1 MEKYLDSSLSVQERA
16 EDLVSR
22 MTTEEKCS
30 QLKYDSAEI
39 SRLHVSAYN
48 WWNECLHGVARAG
61 NATVFPQAIA
71 LAAMFDDE
79 QLFKAADA
87 ISTEARAKYNA
98 YKSEDDRDIY
108 KGLTFWSPNV
118 NIFRD
123 PRWGRGQETYGEDPF
138 LASVMGC
145 AFVRGLQGAS
155 EHMKIAACAKHFAVH
170 SGPEEIRHGFNAEV
184 SPKDLYETYLPAFEA
199 LICDAH
205 AEGVMGAYNSING
218 EPCCGSEYLFNVLR
232 DKWGFDGYFVSD
244 CWAIADFHTAHHVT
258 KTAPESAAMALKSGC
273 DLNCGNTYLH
283 IMAALDEGLIS
294 ESDIDKACIRLMKTR
309 IKLGM
314 FDSKTEYDDI
324 SYDVVDCREHNKIA
338 LECAEKSMVLLKNN
352 GILPLDKSKL
362 RSIAVIG
369 PTADSRVV
377 LNGNYNGTSGE
388 YVTML
393 DGIKREFSDSVHVY
407 YSEGC
412 HLFKD
417 CCEPLALPDDRI
429 AEACTV
435 AKLSDAVI
443 LCVGLDST
451 IEGEQ
456 GDAGNAYASGD
467 KSDLRLPESQR
478 RLVRAVI
485 NTGKPVITVLT
496 TGGCINPEC
505 DADAVIEAWYPG
517 AKGGTALANILCGK
531 VSPSGKLPVTFYEKA
546 ENLPGFCNYSMI
558 GRTYRYTDKNILYP
572 FGFGLTY
579 SKLEMLSL
587 DITGKT
593 EKGIMV
599 ECSFK
604 NTGGFE
610 TDEVIEIY
618 IKSFSDYA
626 VPRWSLCGFKRV
638 HLKPDQTGKIS
649 VEITKKAFEDVNVSG
664 DKMVYG
670 NKFELYAG
678 VCQPDELS
686 QKLSGTKCIKTEINI

>member
-1 MEKYLDSSLSVQERA
+1 M
-16 EDLVSR
+16 
-22 MTTEEKCS
+22 
-30 QLKYDSAEI
+30 
-39 SRLHVSAYN
+39 
-48 WWNECLHGVARAG
+48 
-61 NATVFPQAIA
+61 
-71 LAAMFDDE
+71 
-79 QLFKAADA
+79 
-87 ISTEARAKYNA
+87 
-98 YKSEDDRDIY
+98 
-108 KGLTFWSPNV
+108 
-118 NIFRD
+118 
-123 PRWGRGQETYGEDPF
+123 
-138 LASVMGC
+138 
-145 AFVRGLQGAS
+145 
-155 EHMKIAACAKHFAVH
+155 
-170 SGPEEIRHGFNAEV
+170 
-184 SPKDLYETYLPAFEA
+184 
-199 LICDAH
+199 
-205 AEGVMGAYNSING
+205 
-218 EPCCGSEYLFNVLR
+218 
-232 DKWGFDGYFVSD
+232 
-244 CWAIADFHTAHHVT
+244 
-258 KTAPESAAMALKSGC
+258 
-273 DLNCGNTYLH
+273 
-283 IMAALDEGLIS
+283 
-294 ESDIDKACIRLMKTR
+294 
-309 IKLGM
+309 
-314 FDSKTEYDDI
+314 
-324 SYDVVDCREHNKIA
+324 VDCREHNKIA

-388 YVTML
+388 YVTLL

-435 AKLSDAVI
+435 AKLSDVVI

-478 RLVRAVI
+478 RLVRAVM

-579 SKLEMLSL
+579 SKVEMLSL

-649 VEITKKAFEDVNVSG
+649 VEIPKKAFEDVNVSG

>member
-324 SYDVVDCREHNKIA
+324 SYDVVDCRKHNKIS

-388 YVTML
+388 YVTLL

-417 CCEPLALPDDRI
+417 CCESLALPDDRI

-478 RLVRAVI
+478 RLVRAVM

-579 SKLEMLSL
+579 SKLKMLSL

-604 NTGGFE
+604 NMGGFE

-618 IKSFSDYA
+618 IKSFSEYA

-649 VEITKKAFEDVNVSG
+649 VEIPKKAFEDVNVSG

>member
-324 SYDVVDCREHNKIA
+324 SYDVVDCRKHNKIS

-388 YVTML
+388 YVTLL

-478 RLVRAVI
+478 RLVRAVM

-579 SKLEMLSL
+579 SKLKMLSL

-604 NTGGFE
+604 NMGGFE

-618 IKSFSDYA
+618 IKSFSEYA
-626 VPRWSLCGFKRV
+626 VPRWSLFGFKRV

-649 VEITKKAFEDVNVSG
+649 VEIPKKAFEDVNVSG

>member
-16 EDLVSR
+16 EDIVSR

-184 SPKDLYETYLPAFEA
+184 SLKDLYETYLPAFEA

-324 SYDVVDCREHNKIA
+324 SYDVVDCREHNKIS

-388 YVTML
+388 YVTLL

-478 RLVRAVI
+478 RLVRAVM

-579 SKLEMLSL
+579 SKLKMLSL

-604 NTGGFE
+604 NMGGFE

-618 IKSFSDYA
+618 IKSFSEYA

-649 VEITKKAFEDVNVSG
+649 VEIPKKAFEDVNVSG

>member
-388 YVTML
+388 YVTLL

-435 AKLSDAVI
+435 AKLSDVVI

-478 RLVRAVI
+478 RLVRAVM

-579 SKLEMLSL
+579 SKVEMLSL

-649 VEITKKAFEDVNVSG
+649 VEIPKKAFEDVNVSG

>member
-98 YKSEDDRDIY
+98 YKSENDRDIY

-145 AFVRGLQGAS
+145 AFVRGLQGSS

-205 AEGVMGAYNSING
+205 AEGVMGAYNSVNG

-232 DKWGFDGYFVSD
+232 NKWGFDGYFVSD

-283 IMAALDEGLIS
+283 IMAALDEGLIG

-324 SYDVVDCREHNKIA
+324 SYDVVDCREHNKIS

-362 RSIAVIG
+362 KSIAVIG

-388 YVTML
+388 YVTLL
-393 DGIKREFSDSVHVY
+393 DGIKREFSDNVHVY

-435 AKLSDAVI
+435 AKLSDVVI

-456 GDAGNAYASGD
+456 GDTGNAYASGD
-467 KSDLRLPESQR
+467 KPDLRLPESQR
-478 RLVRAVI
+478 RLVRAVM

-496 TGGCINPEC
+496 TGGCVNPEC
-505 DADAVIEAWYPG
+505 DPDAVIEAWYPG

-546 ENLPGFCNYSMI
+546 ENLPDFCDYSMNN
-558 GRTYRYTDKNILYP
+558 RTYRYTDKNILYP

-587 DITGKT
+587 DITEKT
-593 EKGIMV
+593 ENGIIA

-604 NTGGFE
+604 NTGCFE

-618 IKSFSDYA
+618 IKSFSEYA
-626 VPRWSLCGFKRV
+626 VPRWSLCGFRRV
-638 HLKPDQTGKIS
+638 HLKPEQTGRAS
-649 VEITKKAFEDVNVSG
+649 FEIPKKALEDVNFSG
-664 DKMVYG
+664 ERRVYG
-670 NKFELYAG
+670 GRFELYAG

-686 QKLSGTKCIKTEINI
+686 QKLSGTKCVKTEINI

>member
-118 NIFRD
+118 NMFRD

-324 SYDVVDCREHNKIA
+324 SYDVVDCRKHNKIS

-388 YVTML
+388 YVTLL

-485 NTGKPVITVLT
+485 NAGKPVITVLT

-505 DADAVIEAWYPG
+505 DSDAVIEAWYPG

-618 IKSFSDYA
+618 IKSFSEHA

-649 VEITKKAFEDVNVSG
+649 VEIPKKAFEDVNFSG
-664 DKMVYG
+664 EKMVYG

-686 QKLSGTKCIKTEINI
+686 QKLSGTKCLKTEINI